1 MPDTRQARPVYRNVN
16 ISDLRTYRLPP
27 AGIVSIL
34 HRISGLLMVIL
45 LPYVLYLFD
54 RSLTSETSFDEFRS
68 VFVSGLGPFPAVLVK
83 LGTLVLIWGLLHHLF
98 AGVRH
103 LYMDATHVH
112 TKEFGRS
119 SAVAVLVAAVVLTLI
134 LGAKLFGLY

>member
-68 VFVSGLGPFPAVLVK
+68 VFVSGLGPFPAVLV
-83 LGTLVLIWGLLHHLF
+83 LIWGLLHHLF